1 MSVKKILGIFLI
13 ASALLL
19 AGCSKMSAAATVG
32 GDEIKLE
39 QLQSEVDS
47 ILAARKGVDTTQMN
61 LETGEALA
69 RSHLSFIIAN
79 RIIEEIAKDLKIEVS
94 KADLEAYR
102 LEIYAN
108 IGGEANLPN
117 ILVSAGIPKEAVD
130 NVLRRDLIIRN
141 ITEAEKSAGVDDATI
156 NADIKKL
163 VANKSDALK
172 IVVNPRYGKWDVTTL
187 SVVETE
193 PAGDAVKTK

>member
-1 MSVKKILGIFLI
+1 VKKVFGIFL
-13 ASALLL
+13 L
-19 AGCSKMSAAATVG
+19 AMGLVLTGCSKMSTAATVG
-32 GDEIKLE
+32 SDEITLE

-47 ILAARKGVDTTQMN
+47 ILASRKGVDTSQME
-61 LETGEALA
+61 LETGEALT

-79 RIIEEIAKDLKIEVS
+79 RIIEEIAKDLKIDIS
-94 KADLEAYR
+94 KSDLDAYR

-108 IGGEANLPN
+108 IGGEANLPS

-130 NVLRRDLIIRN
+130 HVLRRDLIIRS
-141 ITEAEKSAGVDDATI
+141 ITEAEKSAGVDDAQI
-156 NADIKKL
+156 NEDIKKL
-163 VANKSDALK
+163 VADKSDALK

-193 PAGDAVKTK
+193 PTGDAVKTK